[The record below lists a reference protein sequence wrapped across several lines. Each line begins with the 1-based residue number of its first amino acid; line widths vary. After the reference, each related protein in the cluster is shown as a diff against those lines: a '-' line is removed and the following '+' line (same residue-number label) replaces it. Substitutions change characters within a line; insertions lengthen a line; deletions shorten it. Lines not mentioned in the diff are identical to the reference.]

1 MLYYDILS
9 EPLRP
14 NTDLEKTN
22 LKAKVFLSCF
32 ICISE
37 VVKTLAILN
46 LFLLLLENKYQI
58 FMTEGKSIKHL
69 QENLKK
75 KKALSPFHS
84 PHFYE
89 AGLCASLEFEH
100 IVGLTGHLFF
110 L

>member
-1 MLYYDILS
+1 
-9 EPLRP
+9 
-14 NTDLEKTN
+14 
-22 LKAKVFLSCF
+22 
-32 ICISE
+32 
-37 VVKTLAILN
+37 
-46 LFLLLLENKYQI
+46 
-58 FMTEGKSIKHL
+58 MTEGKSIKHL

-84 PHFYE
+84 PHFYQ